1 MGLFNILKKTPLTLE
16 SRDIHSH
23 ILPGVDDGFSNVDD
37 SIEAIKRLSDKG
49 VRELVLTPHINP
61 EIFLNNSEPFIR
73 DQYERFISQIPSNIE
88 MSISLAAEYMIVPG
102 FEKRSKDPSLL
113 LFEDNESILVE
124 MSYFYR
130 SPNLEEAIFNLL
142 MDGKKPILAHPER
155 YTYMADCLEDFDK
168 LAESGCRFQMNCLS
182 LSGCYGPESMKILS
196 YLKRQNLYSFK
207 ATDLHS
213 LRQLEAIIKIKT
225 SK

>member
-1 MGLFNILKKTPLTLE
+1 MGLFNIFKRSKFALE

-23 ILPGVDDGFSNVDD
+23 ILPGVDDGFSDIND

-61 EIFLNNSEPFIR
+61 EIFHKNSESFLR
-73 DQYERFISQIPSNIE
+73 EQYEQFISHIPSEIE

-102 FEKRSKDPSLL
+102 FEKRSSDPSLL
-113 LFEDNESILVE
+113 LYEDNESILVE
-124 MSYFYR
+124 MSYLYR
-130 SPNLEEAIFNLL
+130 SPNLEDAIFNLL

-168 LAESGCRFQMNCLS
+168 LAESGCRFQMNYLS
-182 LSGCYGPESMKILS
+182 LTGGYGPQSMKILS
-196 YLKRQNLYSFK
+196 YLKKQNLYSFS

-213 LRQLEAIIKIKT
+213 LKQLDLISKKIR
-225 SK
+225 